1 MANDSDLSSDPQNE
15 TTGDAITEYQS
26 SSSHGVRANY
36 ELLADER
43 ISRRPWP
50 ETSYHG
56 AASDAAND
64 HLTNAEDTIPLWLSF
79 LFTPKTPSGI
89 QTTEEQTTIIPPSH
103 F

>member
-1 MANDSDLSSDPQNE
+1 MANDSDLSSNPQNE
-15 TTGDAITEYQS
+15 TTGDSIAEYQS

-43 ISRRPWP
+43 RISRHPWP

-56 AASDAAND
+56 AASNAAND
-64 HLTNAEDTIPLWLSF
+64 HLTNAEDTILLF

-89 QTTEEQTTIIPPSH
+89 QTKADNNYTTVELH